1 VRLAFD
7 YREEEGSVR
16 GAVAKV
22 ARPLGVGDEALRTWV
37 KQAEIDGRSLST
49 PWGAEQFTV

>member
-1 VRLAFD
+1 MRLAFD

-22 ARPLGVGDEALRTWV
+22 VRPLGVGDEALRTWV
-37 KQAEIDGRSLST
+37 KRAEIDGLSLST
-49 PWGAEQFTV
+49 PLAAEQFTV